1 MTGRTHEKPVSPD
14 TGLTGLV
21 LKSLCSN
28 DERLAEQNRQMENV
42 RDFVNSTDEQKQAYV
57 HEQC

>member
-1 MTGRTHEKPVSPD
+1 MD

-28 DERLAEQNRQMENV
+28 DESFAEQNSQMENV
-42 RDFVNSTDEQKQAYV
+42 RDFVNSIDEQKQAYV